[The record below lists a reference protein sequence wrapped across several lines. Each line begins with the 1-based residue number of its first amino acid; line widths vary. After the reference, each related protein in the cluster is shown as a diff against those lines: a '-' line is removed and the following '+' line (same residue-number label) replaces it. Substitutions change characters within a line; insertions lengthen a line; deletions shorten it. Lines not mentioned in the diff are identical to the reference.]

1 MKLQED
7 VIRFTKK
14 LEDLKANQ
22 SLNIQAAVTRAKD
35 ALELKEKQIKEAEDD
50 HKQKQKQFISQNKKL
65 VIERDEAVKAKSE
78 IQTQWGD
85 KMIKFDDIIADMNAQ
100 IEERANE
107 IGISFYFLL

>member
-22 SLNIQAAVTRAKD
+22 TLNIQAAVTRAKD

-78 IQTQWGD
+78 IQTQ
-85 KMIKFDDIIADMNAQ
+85 
-100 IEERANE
+100 
-107 IGISFYFLL
+107 